1 MRSVHIIMPMGGL
14 GTRTADRYNVP
25 KPFIK
30 IYNNFLFEYAL
41 DGVKV
46 VMGTHKVKLTMI
58 ARTEMMDPYYI
69 KKVNQIGWNYADE
82 FNLIQIDKVTRGALE
97 TVMKAENL
105 IEDDDICIV
114 LDCDVLFE
122 SIDLYNIIERIVDD
136 EDIDGFLLSFN
147 SDKPKYSF
155 AEIDNNN
162 IVKRTAEK
170 DPISN
175 HAIAGV
181 YGFSNGSLLKKY
193 ARMILNKPIEE
204 YDKKEYYVSYI
215 YNLMINDGARII
227 LSYLDSHTSF
237 GTSHEIEDFKASD
250 NKFKHLYITD
260 FDGTL
265 FDTKE
270 ANYLAY
276 QETFKKVYNYDLK
289 PEDYYDN
296 FGLRIN
302 ELLEKLNLDISKLNE
317 VKKTKARVYKKYFKN
332 ITINSG
338 LLAELYYKKRSGH
351 IIALATTASK
361 KNVENIIKYFEISDL
376 FDYIITGENV
386 KNGKPDP
393 EVYNKIIE
401 HYYFVNPYHIIIF
414 EDSMVGL
421 MAAHNTI
428 IPDANIVNINNPIKI
443 FTTKFITQPDFINK
457 RQSKTNTL

>member
-1 MRSVHIIMPMGGL
+1 MKDLHIIMPMGGL
-14 GTRTADRYNVP
+14 GTRTSDMYQTP

-41 DGVKV
+41 DGLKV
-46 VMGTHKVKLTMI
+46 LAGTHRIKLTMI

-69 KKVNQIGWNYADE
+69 KKVNQIGWTFADE
-82 FNLIQIDKVTRGALE
+82 FNLIQIDKLTRGSLE

-105 IEDDDICIV
+105 IEDNDICIV

-181 YGFSNGSLLKKY
+181 YGFSNGALLKKY

-227 LSYLDSHTSF
+227 LSYLDSHTSL
-237 GTSHEIEDFKASD
+237 GTSDEIEDFKVSD

-276 QETFKKVYNYDLK
+276 QETFKKIYDYDLK
-289 PEDYYDN
+289 PEDYYNN

-302 ELLEKLNLDISKLNE
+302 ELLEKLNLDVSKLNE
-317 VKKTKARVYKKYFKN
+317 VKKTKTRVYKKYFKN
-332 ITINSG
+332 ITVNSG
-338 LLAELYYKKRSGH
+338 LLAELYYKKQSGH

-386 KNGKPDP
+386 KNSKPDP

-401 HYYFVNPYHIIIF
+401 HYYFVNPYHIMIF

-428 IPDANIVNINNPIKI
+428 IPDANIVNINNPIKAFI
-443 FTTKFITQPDFINK
+443 NKFITQSDFINK
-457 RQSKTNTL
+457 RQSKTITL

>member
-227 LSYLDSHTSF
+227 LSYLDSHTSL
-237 GTSHEIEDFKASD
+237 GTSDEIEDFKASD

-338 LLAELYYKKRSGH
+338 LLAELYQKKRSGH